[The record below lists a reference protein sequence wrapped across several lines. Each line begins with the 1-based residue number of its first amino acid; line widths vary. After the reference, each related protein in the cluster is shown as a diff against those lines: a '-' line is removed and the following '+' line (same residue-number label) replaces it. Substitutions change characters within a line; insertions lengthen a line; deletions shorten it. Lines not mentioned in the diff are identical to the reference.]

1 MKQKFLICRHC
12 GNIVAVIRD
21 QGVPIFCCGEKVYE
35 ITPSTAEASEEKHF
49 TDIGYRSYP
58 MVNAKLAVE
67 AAIMQMGNAYTV
79 DLSGYADE
87 EVVFTN
93 ASGDEFVFETDISGN
108 LSCVL
113 PDGEYTVESRGAQA
127 EITVDKDTAVN
138 LI

>member
-1 MKQKFLICRHC
+1 
-12 GNIVAVIRD
+12 
-21 QGVPIFCCGEKVYE
+21 
-35 ITPSTAEASEEKHF
+35 
-49 TDIGYRSYP
+49 